1 MSKKNHKTRMNHSC
15 QKCGQHKSCQHHNS
29 CHGNCH
35 QKQAPSI
42 FGSLRIEHLDIHL
55 DERMY
60 STNHYTSFGSC
71 DEEEEI
77 IIDLH
82 EMAQKISAETGVD
95 EDTVFKVLMAEDVYL
110 EKLGVCVAVTDDEEA
125 EQEEP
130 AESEAEDECDE

>member
-1 MSKKNHKTRMNHSC
+1 MSKKNHKTRMNHGC
-15 QKCGQHKSCQHHNS
+15 LKCGQQKS
-29 CHGNCH
+29 CHGHKCH
-35 QKQAPSI
+35 EQKQAPSI
-42 FGSLRIEHLDIHL
+42 FGSLHIEHLDIHL

-60 STNHYTSFGSC
+60 STNDYTSFAFC

-95 EDTVFKVLMAEDVYL
+95 EDTVFKVLMAEDAYL
-110 EKLGVCVAVTDDEEA
+110 EKLGVCEAVTEEEA
-125 EQEEP
+125 EQGEP

>member
-1 MSKKNHKTRMNHSC
+1 MSKMNHKSHGNHGC
-15 QKCGQHKSCQHHNS
+15 QKCSQHKSCHK
-29 CHGNCH
+29 CHE

-42 FGSLRIEHLDIHL
+42 FGSLHIEHLDIHL

-60 STNHYTSFGSC
+60 STNHYTSFGSS
-71 DEEEEI
+71 DEEEEV

-95 EDTVFKVLMAEDVYL
+95 EDTVFKVLMAEDAYL
-110 EKLGVCVAVTDDEEA
+110 EKLGICVPVTADEEA

-130 AESEAEDECDE
+130 AESEGKDERDE